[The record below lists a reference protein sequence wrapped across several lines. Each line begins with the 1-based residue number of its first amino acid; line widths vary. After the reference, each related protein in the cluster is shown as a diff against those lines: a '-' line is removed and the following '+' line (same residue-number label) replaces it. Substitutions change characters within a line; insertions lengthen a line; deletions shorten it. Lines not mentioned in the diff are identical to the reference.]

1 MSVSRRNI
9 YVIGAAASAFAILGG
24 TAAAGAMGSGPTF
37 PSGPN
42 IIVPGANAPTGGGNT
57 GCCQHAGSVSVSVPG
72 VTIAAPNIAV
82 GGGSSFVGGGVVD
95 TRSSLNVPVLTQTQR
110 QQTFLGGG
118 GSFFSP
124 EVSAPSVVT
133 LPGGQESYTETVT
146 EEVPVL
152 EEYCA
157 DQIVETS
164 SIRPVQA
171 VCIDDKGTPHPA
183 SRLSKSKSVSSTYR
197 GELFRCLAGTRM
209 QVTMG
214 EMNGQDASFAR
225 AETFTCQ
232 KGEALSHA
240 MNGELTCTAQMP
252 ERNCNE
258 RSLLR
263 RNGPGVKLVQTR
275 VRSNVCVPQ
284 TRTVYQTQ
292 SREVERIRE
301 LAPQR
306 LILNGGVGNGV
317 Y

>member
-1 MSVSRRNI
+1 MSVSRRNM
-9 YVIGAAASAFAILGG
+9 YVIGAAASAFAILGVE
-24 TAAAGAMGSGPTF
+24 AFADGPIF
-37 PSGPN
+37 PSGPT
-42 IIVPGANAPTGGGNT
+42 IVVPGVSAPSNAGGS
-57 GCCQHAGSVSVSVPG
+57 GCCAHGSINVAVPG
-72 VTIAAPNIAV
+72 VTIAGPNVAV
-82 GGGSSFVGGGVVD
+82 GGGSNFVGGGIVE
-95 TRSSLNVPVLTQTQR
+95 TQTSLNVPLLTQTER

-118 GSFFSP
+118 SSYFAPEISP
-124 EVSAPSVVT
+124 PSVVT
-133 LPGGQESYTETVT
+133 LSGREESNTETVV

-183 SRLSKSKSVSSTYR
+183 SRLSKSKSVSANDE

-214 EMNGQDASFAR
+214 EMNGQQASFAR

-232 KGEALSHA
+232 KGEALSYTLR
-240 MNGELTCTAQMP
+240 GELNCTAQKP
-252 ERNCNE
+252 QRNCNE

-263 RNGPGVKLVQTR
+263 RNGPGIKLVQTR
-275 VRSNVCVPQ
+275 VRSKVCVPQ

-292 SREVERIRE
+292 SREVQRIRE
-301 LAPQR
+301 AAPQR
-306 LILNGGVGNGV
+306 IILNGGVGNGI